1 MVCSFRDASS
11 RMFRDAEM
19 FQEAIPK
26 AILLNNL
33 CFRRLFSKS
42 YSPKLLEVSNNI
54 ICDCPLQNKRF
65 KKTNEECIDGH
76 VWFRK
81 MVY

>member
-1 MVCSFRDASS
+1 
-11 RMFRDAEM
+11 MFRDAEM

-33 CFRRLFSKS
+33 RFRRLFSKS

-54 ICDCPLQNKRF
+54 IYDCPLQKKRF
-65 KKTNEECIDGH
+65 KKKTNEECIDGH